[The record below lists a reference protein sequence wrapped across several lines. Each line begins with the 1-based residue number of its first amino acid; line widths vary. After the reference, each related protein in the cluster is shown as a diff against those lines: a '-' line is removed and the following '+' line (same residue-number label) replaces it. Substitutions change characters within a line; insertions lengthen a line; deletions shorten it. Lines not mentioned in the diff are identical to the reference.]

1 MNYTSS
7 IENTSSNGNFSYT
20 PYMIKPN
27 GNNNYVSYIDLLKF
41 GRIDNFGYLN
51 EYRSFDSWQGF
62 IVSVHEHLLDLNNRL
77 GGTTPVPTT
86 ISVTSV
92 SVSPTSATINVNGTQ
107 QLSATVSPSDATNKS
122 VTWSSSNTS
131 VATVSSSG
139 LVTGVSAGTATITV
153 KTNDGNKTATSTI
166 TVQQS
171 QPQPTSNYYWYIGVE
186 NPENMF
192 GIDISNVQTDNTV
205 AGWHEIGSSL
215 SGFVLNTD
223 ANPVHVSD
231 TRVEYYIIIPN
242 DLHIYN
248 GININIEKSAFD
260 EISCNMSGYKAF
272 KYNSEKNGG
281 GFYGVRDVYG
291 VILKE

>member
-1 MNYTSS
+1 MKAKILFALSALLMLGSASLNAQ
-7 IENTSSNGNFSYT
+7 EVGNSSNSESTTQLEG
-20 PYMIKPN
+20 
-27 GNNNYVSYIDLLKF
+27 
-41 GRIDNFGYLN
+41 
-51 EYRSFDSWQGF
+51 
-62 IVSVHEHLLDLNNRL
+62 DLNHDNKVDVADVTYL
-77 GGTTPVPTT
+77 VNIIMNQSTSEDIPVTG
-86 ISVTSV
+86 V
-92 SVSPTSATINVNGTQ
+92 SVSPTSATISVNGTQ

-281 GFYGVRDVYG
+281 GFYGTRDVYG
-291 VILKE
+291 VYLKQ